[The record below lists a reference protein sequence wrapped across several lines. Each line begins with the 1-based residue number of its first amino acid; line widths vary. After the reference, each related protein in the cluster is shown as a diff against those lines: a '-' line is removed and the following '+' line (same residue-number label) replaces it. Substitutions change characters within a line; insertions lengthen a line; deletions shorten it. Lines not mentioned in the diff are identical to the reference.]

1 MAGNGA
7 TGMRLKLCLLAAV
20 SQNRHLAGS
29 RHGLF
34 SLLMMSIKRLRF
46 GFYSLLFVSLLAGCS
61 RPAGTDKL
69 EVLRVGV
76 LPDQHADHLA
86 LRYKD
91 LLEYLSN
98 ELGMP
103 YELVIPESYAML
115 VEEFVQK
122 RIDLANFGAVTYLQA
137 RKKAQAAPL
146 VMRDVDTKFT
156 SYFLVRAQES
166 GQSISDFRGR
176 RFCFGDKNSTS
187 GHLMPRHFLNQQDIV
202 PESFFSEVRYSGS
215 HDRTAQ
221 WVRDGI
227 VDIGAANS
235 LVIRNMFRT
244 GRLDNDQVKVL
255 WETPYY
261 SDYVWAIQP
270 GISKVQVDQLRNAF
284 LALSDVNP
292 EHSEILAAM
301 GAASYLPAGHSD
313 FMVLERILEENN
325 QAVNASF

>member
-1 MAGNGA
+1 
-7 TGMRLKLCLLAAV
+7 MRLEVCLVAV
-20 SQNRHLAGS
+20 SQGRQLAGS
-29 RHGLF
+29 GHGLF
-34 SLLMMSIKRLRF
+34 SLLMTPIKRLRF
-46 GFYSLLFVSLLAGCS
+46 GFCSLLLVSLLAGCS
-61 RPAGTDKL
+61 RPADTDKL

-76 LPDQHADHLA
+76 LPDQHADHVA
-86 LRYKD
+86 LRYKG
-91 LLEYLSN
+91 LLEYLSS

-166 GQSISDFRGR
+166 GQSISDFRGQ
-176 RFCFGDKNSTS
+176 RFSFGDKNSTS

-202 PESFFSEVRYSGS
+202 PENFFKEVRYSGS
-215 HDRTAQ
+215 HDKTAQ

-235 LVIRNMFRT
+235 LVIRNMFRS

-261 SDYVWAIQP
+261 SDYVWAIRP
-270 GISKVQVDQLRNAF
+270 GISKGQVDQLRNAF
-284 LALSDVNP
+284 LALSDINP

-301 GAASYLPAGHSD
+301 GATSYLPAGHSD

-325 QAVNASF
+325 QVVNPPY